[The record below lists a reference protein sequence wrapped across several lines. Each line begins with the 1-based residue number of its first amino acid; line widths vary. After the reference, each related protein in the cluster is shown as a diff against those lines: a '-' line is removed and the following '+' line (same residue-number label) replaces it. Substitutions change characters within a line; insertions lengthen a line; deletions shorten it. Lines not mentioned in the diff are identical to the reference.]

1 MRTKIIHINGKRY
14 EVDRDYVIDTQNLK
28 ILDAPAVRKMASEI
42 AMSRLNKSCD
52 AIANLAL
59 MTFKDLMQD
68 LLEEYPLIKNDSV
81 KLETFRQLFLK
92 YMEDY
97 DSGIFSDD
105 DLRTYLKKNKIRRVW
120 KP

>member
-1 MRTKIIHINGKRY
+1 MKTKIIHINGKRY
-14 EVDRDYVIDTQNLK
+14 EVDRDYIIDQRNLK
-28 ILDAPAVRKMASEI
+28 ILDAPAVKKMASEI
-42 AMSRLNKSCD
+42 AMARLNKSCD

-68 LLEEYPLIKNDSV
+68 LHEEYPLIKNDAV
-81 KLETFRQLFLK
+81 KLESFRELFLK

-105 DLRTYLKKNKIRRVW
+105 DLRAYLKKTKIKRVW